1 MKSRLFLNVITTQ
14 SAAVFE
20 ILAHIDEALVIWGDL
35 FYVLDLRFD
44 ILNWVRGLNIES
56 NGLTGEGLNEDLHTS
71 AKSEDQVKS
80 WLFLNVV
87 IRKGAAIF
95 ELLASED
102 ETLLIWGDTFLVLDL
117 SLHILDGVRGLDI
130 KGDGLTGEGLN
141 EDLHTT
147 AKSED

>member
-1 MKSRLFLNVITTQ
+1 M
-14 SAAVFE
+14 
-20 ILAHIDEALVIWGDL
+20 
-35 FYVLDLRFD
+35 
-44 ILNWVRGLNIES
+44 
-56 NGLTGEGLNEDLHTS
+56 
-71 AKSEDQVKS
+71 
-80 WLFLNVV
+80 NVV